1 MPSKRVIKG
10 AIDNILSTHG
20 IVDSGFEGKLSDLE
34 IGEIRSI
41 MVNKFRGNQDYIGRA
56 RLLEGI
62 GDREEVRGLLD
73 LKEDFFSEELSRLE
87 SAVRRDSQ
95 LNKFRYDNST
105 VRGNSYELKYNEYQ
119 RQLRNFAD
127 TELEAPNKLLRSKV
141 LSIDPNY
148 NFSKLDRL
156 SWARQNEILGNELT
170 NLQEYALDI
179 HNLKQE
185 VLALN
190 PNYDES
196 RLAGKNL
203 YSQFR
208 SLSGTLAN
216 LENKSVGRSTL
227 QDRLMNMDQAG
238 FNQLWTVQD
247 PKLRRE
253 IRGAWGDNYVYR
265 EGDTYYRSG
274 IDQGPQYVPPPQG
287 PTRDLLQ
294 EQKDKFNDINSLGQ
308 TEFQEAWN
316 KMNSYEKTLYQ
327 QHVGEVHTFR
337 DSAGN
342 VHSIR
347 ENNESA
353 LRSLDEQTRN
363 EYESWLLNRDTA
375 LSLEQEQAAEAART
389 QRFLGDR
396 QQLQFERTER
406 STEEQITGYTPV
418 EKSPVG
424 GKVEQSTE
432 ATNEIAAV
440 ATEEKTVGETGA
452 ARIERMSMSNI
463 LATDTAAS
471 YVFGYKQKA
480 LLGAMGTLGA
490 ISLLEAN
497 SHGGGR
503 EALERKRALEEQR
516 RMKKYGY

>member
-1 MPSKRVIKG
+1 
-10 AIDNILSTHG
+10 
-20 IVDSGFEGKLSDLE
+20 
-34 IGEIRSI
+34 
-41 MVNKFRGNQDYIGRA
+41 
-56 RLLEGI
+56 
-62 GDREEVRGLLD
+62 
-73 LKEDFFSEELSRLE
+73 
-87 SAVRRDSQ
+87 
-95 LNKFRYDNST
+95 
-105 VRGNSYELKYNEYQ
+105 
-119 RQLRNFAD
+119 
-127 TELEAPNKLLRSKV
+127 
-141 LSIDPNY
+141 
-148 NFSKLDRL
+148 
-156 SWARQNEILGNELT
+156 
-170 NLQEYALDI
+170 
-179 HNLKQE
+179 
-185 VLALN
+185 
-190 PNYDES
+190 
-196 RLAGKNL
+196 
-203 YSQFR
+203 
-208 SLSGTLAN
+208 
-216 LENKSVGRSTL
+216 
-227 QDRLMNMDQAG
+227 
-238 FNQLWTVQD
+238 
-247 PKLRRE
+247 
-253 IRGAWGDNYVYR
+253 
-265 EGDTYYRSG
+265 
-274 IDQGPQYVPPPQG
+274 
-287 PTRDLLQ
+287 LQ

-440 ATEEKTVGETGA
+440 ATEERAVGETGA